1 MSAALSTR
9 EPRFDQT
16 AAPSSR
22 MGSRASR
29 SARSRYRVK
38 LRGEVAGKNAVISVY
53 LVVADSPEE
62 AYYSALRYEPT
73 ATRRLMSLYECDFVE
88 RVVGAK
94 TGIESIL
101 ARFSVPPPP
110 AS

>member
-16 AAPSSR
+16 APA
-22 MGSRASR
+22 SRASR
-29 SARSRYRVK
+29 SSRSRFRVK
-38 LRGEVAGKNAVISVY
+38 LRGDIAGKNAVISVY

-62 AYYSALRYEPT
+62 AYYTALRYEPT